1 MQQMVYTPE
10 ELERIQM
17 GVLALLCYAKRHDRR
32 ELPRCFLFC
41 RTMVKNIDLCR
52 EGGHTPEDRA
62 ELSQCIREDWKCAME
77 AHAGLPEY
85 YLPDARLEVQRSSHR
100 LSDRHGGPPDFSPG
114 NGESRGSLL
123 GRGQPPAVL
132 IQMQGKI
139 EIRRKRACP
148 SQESRPGTC

>member
-1 MQQMVYTPE
+1 MQQLVYTPE

-41 RTMVKNIDLCR
+41 RTIVKNIDLCR

-77 AHAGLPEY
+77 ARAGLPEY
-85 YLPDARLEVQRSSHR
+85 SPTHGWRSSVAWLR
-100 LSDRHGGPPDFSPG
+100 PS
-114 NGESRGSLL
+114 
-123 GRGQPPAVL
+123 AV
-132 IQMQGKI
+132 
-139 EIRRKRACP
+139 R
-148 SQESRPGTC
+148 